1 MINHFFTNSKTKN
14 FMRTRS
20 LFFSI
25 AAFLCCSFTLQAQ
38 VNVNFGLKGGAN
50 FSTFIGSEALTE
62 ETLIA
67 PHLGALAQIT
77 IGEDNEGFLS
87 YALQPEIV
95 YSMQGAK
102 IDNQKTVLSYV
113 NIPIMIQRYVAS
125 SGFYIE
131 SGPQVGFL
139 VSAKAKADGIS
150 ADIKSELKPV
160 DFALNV
166 GLGYK
171 FGSGFGINA
180 RYNIG
185 LTSIDKNG
193 SDVKNAT
200 ISAVLFYVLG
210 CGGE

>member
-150 ADIKSELKPV
+150 VDIKSELKPV
-160 DFALNV
+160 DF
-166 GLGYK
+166 
-171 FGSGFGINA
+171 
-180 RYNIG
+180 
-185 LTSIDKNG
+185 
-193 SDVKNAT
+193 
-200 ISAVLFYVLG
+200 
-210 CGGE
+210 

>member
-1 MINHFFTNSKTKN
+1 MKK
-14 FMRTRS
+14 RS

-25 AAFLCCSFTLQAQ
+25 SLFLCTSITLQAQ
-38 VNVNFGLKGGAN
+38 MNVNFGIKGGAS
-50 FSTFIGSEALTE
+50 FSTLYGSEAPGGETLTE
-62 ETLIA
+62 

-77 IGEDNEGFLS
+77 LSEDNEGFLS

-95 YSMQGAK
+95 YSMQGIK
-102 IDNQKTVLSYV
+102 IYHQKMLLSYV
-113 NIPIMIQRYVAS
+113 NIPIMIQRYVGS

-139 VSAKAKADGIS
+139 VAAKLKADEAS
-150 ADIKSELKPV
+150 NDIKSEMKTV
-160 DFALNV
+160 DFALNL

-180 RYNIG
+180 RYNLG

-193 SDVKNAT
+193 FDIKNAA
-200 ISAVLFYVLG
+200 ISAGLFYVLG
-210 CGGE
+210 SGE